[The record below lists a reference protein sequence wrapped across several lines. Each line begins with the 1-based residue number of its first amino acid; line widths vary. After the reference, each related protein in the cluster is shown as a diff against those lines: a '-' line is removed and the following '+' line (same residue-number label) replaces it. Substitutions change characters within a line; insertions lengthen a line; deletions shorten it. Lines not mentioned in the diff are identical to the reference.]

1 MTTRKGIRGSHI
13 GKPRIRIRLQLVQS
27 YHCSIIVLFLG
38 SSTTYSPHINHSGQD
53 SRTKFFFEVQYS
65 GLDLRLARTKTAI
78 PIRSVQNADCRLQ
91 TAPRV
96 QNADLVQMQTAD
108 WVQNADSEFILF
120 FRLISDDMSSY
131 NLPSVTQLLFRYHL
145 SRLFAGVTTSRARS
159 RGRRNDRNRSGQ
171 RGNNFNT
178 SYRDISVVVAENNS
192 VWKAKML
199 TVNFA
204 K

>member
-1 MTTRKGIRGSHI
+1 M
-13 GKPRIRIRLQLVQS
+13 
-27 YHCSIIVLFLG
+27 
-38 SSTTYSPHINHSGQD
+38 
-53 SRTKFFFEVQYS
+53 
-65 GLDLRLARTKTAI
+65 LARTKTAI

-91 TAPRV
+91 TAHRA